1 VASPSRNM
9 DRRAGRTRQLLRQ
22 AFIEVAQEKG
32 LTAISIQEITERA
45 NVSRGTFYA
54 HYADKYALIDALV
67 REEFQQ
73 RVTAMFPPTSP
84 WNRKTLLLLI
94 QTVLEYFKNV
104 YQRHRLSRDVA
115 PIIERATHEELY
127 ELILM
132 WLKQNKNEEA
142 SSQVPIETVAQVI
155 SWAIFGAAL
164 QWSEETTT
172 TISSEQMAHNVLQ
185 ALKEVACLA
194 SDVPLT

>member
-1 VASPSRNM
+1 MATPSKNM

-32 LTAISIQEITERA
+32 LMAASIQEIAERA

-73 RVTAMFPPTSP
+73 RVSAMFPPTSS
-84 WNRKTLLLLI
+84 WSRKTLLLLI

-104 YQRHRLSRDVA
+104 YQHHRLSRDVA

-127 ELILM
+127 ALILT
-132 WLKQNKNEEA
+132 WLKQNKNEEVRL
-142 SSQVPIETVAQVI
+142 QVPAATIAQVM

-172 TISSEQMAHNVLQ
+172 ISSEQMAHDVLL
-185 ALKEVACLA
+185 ALTKMMHLA
-194 SDVPLT
+194 SDAPPV

>member
-1 VASPSRNM
+1 MATPSKNI

-32 LTAISIQEITERA
+32 LMAVSIQEIAERA

-54 HYADKYALIDALV
+54 HYADKYALIEALV

-73 RVTAMFPPTSP
+73 AVNTKFPLTSV
-84 WNRKTLLLLI
+84 WNRKTLYLLI

-104 YQRHRLSRDVA
+104 YQRHSLSHDLA

-127 ELILM
+127 ALILA
-132 WLKQNKNEEA
+132 WLKQSRNKEIR
-142 SSQVPIETVAQVI
+142 SRVPIETIAQI
-155 SWAIFGAAL
+155 MSWAIFGAAI
-164 QWSEETTT
+164 QWSQETT
-172 TISSEQMAHNVLQ
+172 TISSEQMAHDVLL
-185 ALKEVACLA
+185 ALTEAAHLA
-194 SDVPLT
+194 SDGVLK